1 MTTLCTSCQNK
12 KPSHIAGFACQGL
25 VQGARCTTTT
35 VSMNF
40 KLCDSCATT
49 MNQCQ
54 WCLAPLNSTGSSQT
68 TTATIPFVAVTDSDN
83 GKTFKGLAV
92 GEQVHI
98 ELEEDT
104 WGGAEWEIKS
114 CSPGLVRQIGSQ
126 FTNNPNNYQFGMRKF
141 VIDIRAGASGRT
153 GDIELHEVQRN
164 FGYSYWGYQQQ
175 SGPIAGGQT
184 FKVSIAVK

>member
-1 MTTLCTSCQNK
+1 MTTLCTTCQSK
-12 KPSHIAGFACQGL
+12 KPSHIGGFACQGI
-25 VQGARCTTTT
+25 VQGTRCTTTT

-40 KLCDSCATT
+40 KLCDSCATN

-54 WCLAPLNSTGSSQT
+54 WCLAPLNGTG
-68 TTATIPFVAVTDSDN
+68 TATKTTGAIPFVAVTDSDN
-83 GKTFKGLAV
+83 GRTFKGLVV

-104 WGGAEWEIKS
+104 WGGAEWDIKS
-114 CSPGLVRQIGSQ
+114 CGPGLARQIGSQ

-141 VIDIRAGASGRT
+141 VIDIRQSASGKT

-184 FKVSIAVK
+184 FKVSIGVK